1 MRCRNYEDNEIVF
14 FNSKGVNAITN
25 YQDILIPNDNILVDL
40 DATKNVIGQ
49 NFKVVGFGECSTNPH
64 VYLYDENNTM
74 FFNSNLPKET
84 KELRG
89 VLTSPVAKIWVGSNT
104 YDEVH
109 LYLYPYQLKI
119 SSNNFLENQSGV
131 ATSLTQRL
139 SIIKGELWYKVSHG
153 LPLYDNVSKKIEMDA
168 AVLKIVNEH
177 PDVITVNNFNSSIIK
192 HTYKCSMEIISK
204 YGELELSI

>member
-14 FNSKGVNAITN
+14 FGSKGVNPITA
-25 YQDILIPNDNILVDL
+25 YQDIIVPNNDILVDI
-40 DATKNVIGQ
+40 DASKTIIGQ
-49 NFKVVGFGECSTNPH
+49 NFKVVGFGETSNNPH
-64 VYLYDENNTM
+64 VNLYDSDNHM
-74 FFNSNLPKET
+74 FYRSYLSKET

-109 LYLYPYQLKI
+109 LYLYPYQVKVP
-119 SSNNFLENQSGV
+119 SNTFLENQSGV

-153 LPLYDNVSKKIEMDA
+153 LPS
-168 AVLKIVNEH
+168 LKMGRSAGMCGA
-177 PDVITVNNFNSSIIK
+177 TVTRAKPGASGWMPARKRYI
-192 HTYKCSMEIISK
+192 HAPTEEYMW
-204 YGELELSI
+204 

>member
-14 FNSKGVNAITN
+14 FGSKGVNPITA
-25 YQDILIPNDNILVDL
+25 YQDIIVPNNDILVDI
-40 DATKNVIGQ
+40 DASKTIIGQ
-49 NFKVVGFGECSTNPH
+49 NFKVVGFGETSNNPH
-64 VYLYDENNTM
+64 VNLYDSDNHM
-74 FFNSNLPKET
+74 FYRSYLSKET

-109 LYLYPYQLKI
+109 LYLYPYQVKVP
-119 SSNNFLENQSGV
+119 SNTFLENQSGV

-153 LPLYDNVSKKIEMDA
+153 LPLYDKVSKKIEMDA

-192 HTYKCSMEIISK
+192 HTYKCSMEIVSK